1 MTAEP
6 IRVLLVDDHQI
17 VRNGLRMMLGTHTD
31 IAVDGEA
38 PDANEALRYLC
49 KHTVH
54 VVLCDIALPGRSG
67 LELLTMIKD
76 QWPRLAVLMV
86 TMYREDLYAVRAVRQ
101 GAAGYLTKDTGGEV
115 LAQAIRKAAV
125 GGHYMTPKVAES
137 LADAVECASSRPAHE
152 MLSEREFQVLRLIG
166 EGRSLNDIGGT
177 LSINA
182 KTVTG
187 YRRRVLDKLGVTS
200 NAQLTRYGLENGLLD

>member
-17 VRNGLRMMLGTHTD
+17 VRNGLRMMLSTHTD

-38 PDANEALRYLC
+38 SEANEAIRYLC

-76 QWPRLAVLMV
+76 QWPKLAVLIV
-86 TMYREDLYAVRAVRQ
+86 TMYREDLYAVRAVKQ
-101 GAAGYLTKDTGGEV
+101 GAAGYLTKDTGSEI
-115 LAQAIRKAAV
+115 LAQAIRKAAA

-137 LADAVECASSRPAHE
+137 LADAVEGATSRPAHE
-152 MLSEREFQVLRLIG
+152 LLSERQFQVLRLIG
-166 EGRSLNDIGGT
+166 EGRSLNTIADT
-177 LSINA
+177 LHIDA

-187 YRRRVLDKLGVTS
+187 YRRRVLDKLGATS
-200 NAQLTRYGLENGLLD
+200 NAQLTRYALEHGMLD